1 MIRIRFRG
9 AVPRG
14 PTVEASIS
22 FLSARLTG
30 LPCRAE
36 HTLAGMELC
45 VFTEPQQGA
54 DYLTQ
59 LNHARTAEQL
69 GFTGWFRSD
78 HYLHMDHMG
87 GGDGSPGPTDAW
99 TTLAGLARETERLRL
114 GTLVSSATYR
124 HPGILAIQ
132 VAQVDAMSG
141 GRVELGLGAG
151 WFEAE
156 HEAYGIPFPK
166 RRFPL
171 LEEELAIVTG
181 LWGTPLGE
189 RFSFSG
195 EHYRLSDAPALPKP
209 VQRPLPVIV
218 GGLGPSRTPALA
230 AAYATEYNAGFV
242 DEPTIEAAFARVG
255 DAAEAIGRARTDL
268 RYSIAQPVA
277 VGRTEA
283 AFRARAERIG
293 ADPARMRAVNLGG
306 TIAEVQDRIGR
317 YAELGADRVYLQT
330 IDMSDLDLLAELADG
345 LLT

>member
-1 MIRIRFRG
+1 
-9 AVPRG
+9 
-14 PTVEASIS
+14 
-22 FLSARLTG
+22 
-30 LPCRAE
+30 
-36 HTLAGMELC
+36 MELC

-59 LNHARTAEQL
+59 LAHARTAEQL
-69 GFTGWFRSD
+69 GFHGWFRSD

-87 GGDGSPGPTDAW
+87 GSNGMPGPTDAW
-99 TTLAGLARETERLRL
+99 TTLAGLARETERVRL

-141 GRVELGLGAG
+141 GRAELGLGTG

-156 HEAYGIPFPK
+156 HAAYGIPFPAK
-166 RRFPL
+166 RFGL
-171 LEEELAIVTG
+171 LEEQLAVVTG
-181 LWGTPLGE
+181 LWSTPLGE
-189 RFSFSG
+189 TFSFEG
-195 EHYRLSDAPALPKP
+195 EHYHLSDSPALPKP
-209 VQRPLPVIV
+209 VQRPMPLIV
-218 GGLGPSRTPALA
+218 GGLGPTRTPALA
-230 AAYATEYNAGFV
+230 ARYATEYNAGFV
-242 DEPTIEAAFARVG
+242 DEPTIEAAFRRVG
-255 DAAEAIGRARTDL
+255 DAAEAAGRSRTDL

-293 ADPARMRAVNLGG
+293 ADPEHLRAVNLGG
-306 TIAEVQDRIGR
+306 TINEVADRIGR

-345 LLT
+345 LL